1 MLVIVY
7 LLKGDKME
15 NKTINIAAVTDDGLS
30 ISQHFGRAAFYEV
43 LFVENGKVVKR
54 ERREKLGH
62 NNFAQEEHNH
72 HSGEQHG
79 LDEHSHS
86 KHVSMADAIN
96 DCQILL
102 ARGMGNG
109 AYQSMLQLN
118 IKPVVTDIKN
128 IDEAVQAFINGSI
141 IDHTEKLH

>member
-1 MLVIVY
+1 
-7 LLKGDKME
+7 ME
-15 NKTINIAAVTDDGLS
+15 NKTINIAAVTDDGTT
-30 ISQHFGRAAFYEV
+30 ISQHFGRARFYEV
-43 LFVENGKVVKR
+43 LFVENGNVVKR

-62 NNFAQEEHNH
+62 HNFAQEEHH
-72 HSGEQHG
+72 HQTGEQHG
-79 LDEHSHS
+79 SDEHSHN
-86 KHVSMADAIN
+86 KHVSMAEAIK
-96 DCQILL
+96 DCNILL

-128 IDEAVQAFINGSI
+128 INEAVQAVINGSI

>member
-1 MLVIVY
+1 
-7 LLKGDKME
+7 ME
-15 NKTINIAAVTDDGLS
+15 NKTINIAAVTDDGFT
-30 ISQHFGRAAFYEV
+30 ISQHFGRAAYYEV

-62 NNFAQEEHNH
+62 FNFAQEEHH
-72 HSGEQHG
+72 HSDGQHG

-86 KHVSMADAIN
+86 KHVSMAEVIN

-128 IDEAVQAFINGSI
+128 IYEAVQAVINGSI
-141 IDHTEKLH
+141 VDHTEKLH

>member
-1 MLVIVY
+1 
-7 LLKGDKME
+7 ME
-15 NKTINIAAVTDDGLS
+15 NTTINIAAVTDDGTT
-30 ISQHFGRAAFYEV
+30 ISQHFGRAKFYEV
-43 LFVENGKVVKR
+43 LIVENGKIVKR
-54 ERREKLGH
+54 EHREKMGH
-62 NNFAQEEHNH
+62 QNFAQEEHL
-72 HSGEQHG
+72 HSDGQHG

-86 KHVSMADAIN
+86 KHVSMTEAIK

-109 AYQSMLQLN
+109 AYQSMIQLN

-128 IDEAVQAFINGSI
+128 IDDAVQAVIDGSI

>member
-1 MLVIVY
+1 
-7 LLKGDKME
+7 ME
-15 NKTINIAAVTDDGLS
+15 YKNINIAAVTDDGIT
-30 ISQHFGRAAFYEV
+30 ISQHFGRARFYEV
-43 LFVENGKVVKR
+43 LFVENGNVVKR

-62 NNFAQEEHNH
+62 HHFAQEEHH
-72 HSGEQHG
+72 HSDGQHG

-86 KHVSMADAIN
+86 KHLSMAEAIK
-96 DCQILL
+96 DCHILL

-118 IKPVVTDIKN
+118 IKPIVTDIKN
-128 IDEAVQAFINGSI
+128 IDDAVQAVINNSI

>member
-1 MLVIVY
+1 
-7 LLKGDKME
+7 ME
-15 NKTINIAAVTDDGLS
+15 NKTIKIAVVTDDGS
-30 ISQHFGRAAFYEV
+30 TISQHFGRAKFYEV
-43 LFVENGKVVKR
+43 LFVEKGKVVKR

-62 NNFAQEEHNH
+62 NNFAQEEHH
-72 HSGEQHG
+72 HKPGEQHG
-79 LDEHSHS
+79 FDEHSHS
-86 KHVSMADAIN
+86 KHISMAEAIK

-128 IDEAVQAFINGSI
+128 IDEAVQAVINGSI
-141 IDHTEKLH
+141 VDHTEKLH

>member
-1 MLVIVY
+1 
-7 LLKGDKME
+7 ME
-15 NKTINIAAVTDDGLS
+15 NKTINIAAVTDDGIS
-30 ISQHFGRAAFYEV
+30 ISQHFGRAAYYEV

-62 NNFAQEEHNH
+62 NNFAYGEHH
-72 HSGEQHG
+72 HSNGQHG

-86 KHVSMADAIN
+86 KHVSMAEVIN

-128 IDEAVQAFINGSI
+128 IDEAVKAVINGSI
-141 IDHTEKLH
+141 VDHTEKLH

>member
-1 MLVIVY
+1 
-7 LLKGDKME
+7 ME
-15 NKTINIAAVTDDGLS
+15 NKTINIATVTDDGLT
-30 ISQHFGRAAFYEV
+30 ISQHFGRAAYYEV

-62 NNFAQEEHNH
+62 NNFAHEEHH
-72 HSGEQHG
+72 HSDGQHG
-79 LDEHSHS
+79 LDESSHN
-86 KHVSMADAIN
+86 KHISMADAIN

-118 IKPVVTDIKN
+118 IKPIVTDIKN

>member
-1 MLVIVY
+1 
-7 LLKGDKME
+7 ME
-15 NKTINIAAVTDDGLS
+15 NKNINIAAVTDDETT
-30 ISQHFGRAAFYEV
+30 ISQHFGRARFYEV
-43 LFVENGKVVKR
+43 VSIENGKVVKR

-62 NNFAQEEHNH
+62 QNFAKEEHPH
-72 HSGEQHG
+72 QPGEQHG
-79 LDEHSHS
+79 LGEHSHN
-86 KHVSMADAIN
+86 KHVSMAEAIK

-128 IDEAVQAFINGSI
+128 IDEAVQAVINNSI

>member
-1 MLVIVY
+1 
-7 LLKGDKME
+7 ME
-15 NKTINIAAVTDDGLS
+15 NKTINIAAVTDDGVT
-30 ISQHFGRAAFYEV
+30 ISQHFGRAAYYEV
-43 LFVENGKVVKR
+43 LFVENGNVVKR

-62 NNFAQEEHNH
+62 HNFAREEHH
-72 HSGEQHG
+72 HSDGQHG

-86 KHVSMADAIN
+86 KHVSMAEAIK

-128 IDEAVQAFINGSI
+128 IDEAVQAVINGSI
-141 IDHTEKLH
+141 VDHTEKLH

>member
-1 MLVIVY
+1 
-7 LLKGDKME
+7 ME
-15 NKTINIAAVTDDGLS
+15 NTKINIAAVTDDGVT
-30 ISQHFGRAAFYEV
+30 ISQHFGRARFYEV

-62 NNFAQEEHNH
+62 HNFAQEEHHH

-79 LDEHSHS
+79 FDEHSHN
-86 KHVSMADAIN
+86 KHVSMAEAIK

-128 IDEAVQAFINGSI
+128 IDEAVQAVINGSI

>member
-1 MLVIVY
+1 
-7 LLKGDKME
+7 ME
-15 NKTINIAAVTDDGLS
+15 NTNINIAAVTDDGVT
-30 ISQHFGRAAFYEV
+30 ISQHFGRAKFYEV
-43 LFVENGKVVKR
+43 LFVKNGKVVKR

-62 NNFAQEEHNH
+62 NNFAQEEHH
-72 HSGEQHG
+72 HQSGEQHG
-79 LDEHSHS
+79 FDESSHN
-86 KHVSMADAIN
+86 KHINMAEAIK
-96 DCQILL
+96 DCKILL

-128 IDEAVQAFINGSI
+128 IDEAIQAVINGSI

>member
-1 MLVIVY
+1 MKKYTV
-7 LLKGDKME
+7 
-15 NKTINIAAVTDDGLS
+15 AAVTDDGII
-30 ISQHFGRAAFYEV
+30 ISQHFGRAKFYEV
-43 LFVENGKVVKR
+43 LTVENGKVVKR

-62 NNFAQEEHNH
+62 HNFSQEEHH
-72 HSGEQHG
+72 QSDGQHG

-86 KHVSMADAIN
+86 KHVSMAEAIK

-118 IKPVVTDIKN
+118 IKPVVTDIRN
-128 IDEAVQAFINGSI
+128 IDEAVESVINGTI
-141 IDHTEKLH
+141 TDHTEKLH